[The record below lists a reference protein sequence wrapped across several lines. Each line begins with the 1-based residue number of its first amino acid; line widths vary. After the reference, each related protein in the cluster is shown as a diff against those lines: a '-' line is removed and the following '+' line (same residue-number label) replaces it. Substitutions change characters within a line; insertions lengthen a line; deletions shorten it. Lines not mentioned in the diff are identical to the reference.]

1 MGNAGDFL
9 SYLRNDCCKSYIKST
24 DPGIVAM
31 KAIARS
37 YIWWPNLTEE
47 TELMVQSC
55 DGCQAVQAAAAA
67 APLYPCR
74 LPTGVW
80 QWVLIEFEK
89 KDGNYFLG
97 LIDNHSKWIEMAL
110 MTSATAQATID
121 QLRIWFA
128 AYGLPEE
135 VLSVNGPQF
144 ISTEFM
150 DF

>member
-1 MGNAGDFL
+1 
-9 SYLRNDCCKSYIKST
+9 
-24 DPGIVAM
+24 
-31 KAIARS
+31 
-37 YIWWPNLTEE
+37 
-47 TELMVQSC
+47 MVKSC
-55 DGCQAVQAAAAA
+55 DVCQAVRAAAAA

-74 LPTGVW
+74 LPTRVW

-97 LIDNHSKWIEMAL
+97 LIDNHSKWIKMAL
-110 MTSATAQATID
+110 MTSATAQATTD

-135 VLSVNGPQF
+135 FLSVNGPQF